1 MTEPEKTP
9 STKKRGEDGAGNP
22 NRFALIVAI
31 ILIGI
36 IAIAGCVAFLLFWH
50 NGNEKAEAFSGLLA
64 FLAAISSSIVT
75 VIFIYLT
82 SASLQ
87 KAQAGIDL
95 QREELEQIKSS
106 VDLQRKEWEQK
117 VRVVPKFWVTNEG
130 TRIWYRKNSESHIAG
145 RTVGLQI
152 SGEFSLKI
160 WNSSEQSFLVDGL
173 WIERLDFCGIQTET
187 VDYLQL
193 VLAPQSVRDVD
204 VSAQVMRLLTHT
216 PVNYM
221 PLGHMAGEA
230 DKKARLGFA
239 LRFSDWSQSQVET
252 EPQAFL
258 FSYESEATPV
268 KIRVVKFEKT
278 GLQNP

>member
-1 MTEPEKTP
+1 MREPEKTP
-9 STKKRGEDGAGNP
+9 SMKEREDNSGGNP
-22 NRFALIVAI
+22 HRAALIIALV
-31 ILIGI
+31 LIGL
-36 IAIAGCVAFLLFWH
+36 IAVAGWGAFLFFW
-50 NGNEKAEAFSGLLA
+50 NKGDEKAEVFSGLLA

-117 VRVVPKFWVTNEG
+117 VRVVPKFWVTNED
-130 TRIWYRKNSESHIAG
+130 TRVWYKKNLEKHTVG
-145 RTVGLQI
+145 RVLGLQI

-173 WIERLDFCGIQTET
+173 WIERLDFCGLPVER

-204 VSAQVMRLLTHT
+204 VSMSVMRLLTHT
-216 PVNYM
+216 PVDYV
-221 PLGHMAGEA
+221 PLGHMVGEA
-230 DKKARLGFA
+230 DKKARIGFT

-258 FSYESEATPV
+258 VSYESTATPV
-268 KIRVVKFEKT
+268 TIRAVKFERT